1 MTGFDKDWLALR
13 EPADLAARHDGL
25 VDDLA
30 RHLAGM
36 ENARVLDIG
45 CGTGSTWRSLGD
57 RLPAKVGW
65 TLLDHDAE
73 LLEEAERRIGQNG
86 KVAFRRHD
94 LNDIDGLPLQGIEVV
109 TASALFDLC
118 SERFCEAVADRLASA
133 RIGLYAALNYD
144 GIMEWS
150 LPHPLDRQMV
160 DLFNRHQRTD
170 KGFGPALGPD
180 ATACLAS
187 LFAARGYNV
196 RIGNSPWRMDA
207 GSTALHVELLNGLR
221 RPLLE
226 ISELSEETVAGWLEY
241 RLLAIGQPGSSC
253 RVGHTDIIALPVWL

>member
-1 MTGFDKDWLALR
+1 MSGFDKDWLALR
-13 EPADLAARHDGL
+13 EPADRAARHDGL
-25 VDDLA
+25 LDNLA
-30 RHLAGM
+30 RHLAGR

-65 TLLDHDAE
+65 TLLDHDAD
-73 LLEEAERRIGQNG
+73 LLEEAELRIGQNSQVG
-86 KVAFRRHD
+86 FRQHD
-94 LNDIDGLPLQGIEVV
+94 LNDIDGLPLEGVDVV

-144 GIMEWS
+144 GIMDWS
-150 LPHPLDRQMV
+150 LPHPLDKQMV

-180 ATACLAS
+180 ATACLARQ
-187 LFAARGYNV
+187 FAACGFNV
-196 RIGNSPWRMDA
+196 RIGDSPWRMDA
-207 GSTALHVELLNGLR
+207 ASTALQVELLNGLR

-226 ISELSEETVAGWLEY
+226 ISELSDETVAGWLEY
-241 RLLAIGQPGSSC
+241 RLSAISQPGSSC
-253 RVGHTDIIALPVWL
+253 RVGHTDILALPVLL